1 MINYLNM
8 KQLMV
13 ILGYCTEQ
21 AANSDSNERVL
32 LYDMW
37 RILEGDQRDE
47 VAIDDLKTLAM
58 AIVKITE
65 YKRLNVKA
73 SEEEAKHI

>member
-1 MINYLNM
+1 
-8 KQLMV
+8 
-13 ILGYCTEQ
+13 
-21 AANSDSNERVL
+21 L

-47 VAIDDLKTLAM
+47 VALDDLKTLVM

-65 YKRLNVKA
+65 YKRINV
-73 SEEEAKHI
+73 